1 MKIKLYVIAFLLGAI
16 GLQSCD
22 KEDDIPVSEI
32 SATIKAFI
40 TEKYPDARIVE
51 AEIRKGIT
59 DVDIIEGTIS
69 KEVLF
74 DSTDE
79 WISTSWDLAP
89 ASLPA
94 VITDSLKKSV
104 YSTYFVDD
112 VDYFETPTGDYYQL
126 ELEEGKK
133 EVYIKMD
140 LTGTII

>member
-1 MKIKLYVIAFLLGAI
+1 MKIKLYVIALVLCVI
-16 GLQSCD
+16 GMQSCD
-22 KEDDIPVSEI
+22 NEDDIPVGKI

-59 DVDIIEGTIS
+59 DVDIVDGAIS

-74 DSTDE
+74 DSTDA

-94 VITDSLKKSV
+94 VITNSLKESV

-112 VDYFETPTGDYYQL
+112 VDYFETSTGDYYLL

-133 EVYIKMD
+133 EIHIKMD
-140 LTGTII
+140 LTGTIF

>member
-1 MKIKLYVIAFLLGAI
+1 MKIKLYVIALLLGAI
-16 GLQSCD
+16 GMQSCD
-22 KEDDIPVSEI
+22 KEDDIPTDKI

-51 AEIRKGIT
+51 AEIQKGIT
-59 DVDIIEGTIS
+59 DVDIVDGAIS

-74 DSTDE
+74 DSTDA

-94 VITDSLKKSV
+94 VITDSLKKSD

-112 VDYFETPTGDYYQL
+112 VDYFETSTGDYYLL

-133 EVYIKMD
+133 EIHIKMD
-140 LTGTII
+140 LTGTIF

>member
-1 MKIKLYVIAFLLGAI
+1 MKIKLYVIALLLGAI
-16 GLQSCD
+16 GMQSCD
-22 KEDDIPVSEI
+22 KEDDIPADKI

-51 AEIRKGIT
+51 AEIQKGIT
-59 DVDIIEGTIS
+59 DVDIVDGAIS

-74 DSTDE
+74 DSTDA

-89 ASLPA
+89 ASLPV
-94 VITDSLKKSV
+94 VITDSLKKSD

-112 VDYFETPTGDYYQL
+112 ADYFETPTGDYYLL

-133 EVYIKMD
+133 EIHIKMD
-140 LTGTII
+140 LTGTIF